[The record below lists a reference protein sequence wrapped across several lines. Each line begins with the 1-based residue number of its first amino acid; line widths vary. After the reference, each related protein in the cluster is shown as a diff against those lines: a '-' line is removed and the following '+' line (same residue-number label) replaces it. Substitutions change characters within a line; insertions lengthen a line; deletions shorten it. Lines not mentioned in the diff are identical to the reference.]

1 MNVIPTQDIAGHCLH
16 AFTQLIPVSRAAFYC
31 VDRHLQAHD
40 FSLQGMSGEM
50 HRDYLDNYRQFDPLQ
65 PRNCLSS
72 GLAVVPLGLAMA
84 RQPIRDNHRYR
95 SFLQRYGVVDVVEVF
110 AHRNGQPQA
119 AISLLRTAEQGAFT
133 HQQLTQLTA
142 LQTLL
147 QLAVAH
153 LPPHED
159 ALSDLTPKERQIAL
173 LLRQGVSNK
182 QLARELD
189 VGLPTIKTHL
199 INLFRKVGVSS
210 RTELV
215 SALFLPPVQP
225 FG

>member
-1 MNVIPTQDIAGHCLH
+1 MNLIATQDIAGHCLQ
-16 AFTQLIPVSRAAFYC
+16 AFTQLIPASRAAFYC

-40 FSLQGMSGEM
+40 FSLHGMSGEM
-50 HRDYLDNYRQFDPLQ
+50 HRDYLDNYCQFDPLQ
-65 PRNCLSS
+65 PRKCVS
-72 GLAVVPLGLAMA
+72 GEQAVVPLGLAMA
-84 RQPIRDNHRYR
+84 RQPVRDNQRYR
-95 SFLQRYGVVDVVEVF
+95 SFLQRHGIVDVVEVF
-110 AHRNGQPQA
+110 ARRDGQPHA

-133 HQQLTQLTA
+133 SQQLSQLNA
-142 LQTLL
+142 LQGLL

-153 LPPHED
+153 LPDHED
-159 ALSDLTPKERQIAL
+159 ALSNLTPKERQIAL

-182 QLARELD
+182 HLARELD

-215 SALFLPPVQP
+215 SSLFL
-225 FG
+225 